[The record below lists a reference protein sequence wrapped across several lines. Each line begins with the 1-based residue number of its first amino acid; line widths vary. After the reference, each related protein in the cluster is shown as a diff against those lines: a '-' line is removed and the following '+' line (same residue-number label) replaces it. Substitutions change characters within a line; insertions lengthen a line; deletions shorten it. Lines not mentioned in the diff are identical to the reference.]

1 MSTENFVGKF
11 IGPDQI
17 KEVSV
22 LDSKTY
28 LGNDRVGIVYENG
41 ESKEFPLAVLND
53 IVKDEKRE
61 DLVLLIDDR
70 VAKSLTSIQ
79 SILAEEELNK
89 DECEYVM
96 NRLPQLFNFNLE
108 RAIGISLGKKI
119 HEMTLRDVDILLKS
133 SEK

>member
-1 MSTENFVGKF
+1 MNTENFVGKF

-17 KEVSV
+17 KSINALE
-22 LDSKTY
+22 SKTY
-28 LGNDRVGIVYENG
+28 LGNERVNVIYESG
-41 ESKEFPLAVLND
+41 ESKEFPLSVLYA
-53 IVKDEKRE
+53 ICKYEKRD
-61 DLVLLIDDR
+61 DLGLLVDDR
-70 VAKSLTSIQ
+70 IAKALTSIQ

-89 DECEYVM
+89 DEVEYVI

>member
-11 IGPDQI
+11 IGPN
-17 KEVSV
+17 KVTNV
-22 LDSKTY
+22 TLLDSKTY
-28 LGNDRVGIVYENG
+28 LGNDRVSVTFED
-41 ESKEFPLAVLND
+41 ESVKEYPLTVLD
-53 IVKDEKRE
+53 AICKDEKRD
-61 DLVLLIDDR
+61 DLALLVDDR
-70 VAKSLTSIQ
+70 IAKTLTSIQ
-79 SILAEEELNK
+79 SVMAEEELSK

-96 NRLPQLFNFNLE
+96 NRLPQLYNFNLE